1 MKKKDVILAK
11 QNKLTV
17 AVDSG
22 VGILQ
27 KNAKQS
33 LSYFTAGNE
42 LIDRIN
48 KEGGMTEAL
57 ADEANSYV
65 AECRAA
71 VMFMNRD
78 RRPFTQRLTEIQKQF
93 VSYENSID
101 PSKKDTPANELT
113 EMRNAFLMKQIR
125 EAELAEKRMQV
136 NYQRSEKRI
145 ATRED
150 LDDAQKQ
157 AALQRAESRLLDGR
171 VALKMSEIATEK
183 VPVVTE
189 PEGYID
195 LLRFWWQEVGSN
207 LPDSDLERIF
217 RPMLSYAKK
226 QARKGI
232 IIESEYIDYQV
243 VPKGTQVA

>member
-93 VSYENSID
+93 VSFENNID
-101 PSKKDTPANELT
+101 PTKKSTPANELI
-113 EMRNAFLMKQIR
+113 EMRNAFLMKKRSRTGR
-125 EAELAEKRMQV
+125 EA
-136 NYQRSEKRI
+136 
-145 ATRED
+145 
-150 LDDAQKQ
+150 
-157 AALQRAESRLLDGR
+157 
-171 VALKMSEIATEK
+171 
-183 VPVVTE
+183 
-189 PEGYID
+189 
-195 LLRFWWQEVGSN
+195 
-207 LPDSDLERIF
+207 
-217 RPMLSYAKK
+217 YA
-226 QARKGI
+226 G
-232 IIESEYIDYQV
+232 
-243 VPKGTQVA
+243 